1 MKHVCF
7 IYPPSYH
14 YRKPFHELLR
24 SILAQH
30 DVNYTVFY
38 SDLGKKDRFKN
49 DTVEIDWGKKVPLS
63 RFPYEIEYQH
73 VLRVARYYDLVIIQ
87 QENKLAANY
96 LLIIASVF
104 GLMKVAYFGHGRN
117 FQSRNPNG
125 RSERFKRFWATKVDW
140 WFGYTDETRRHVES
154 LDFPPE
160 RITVFNNAVDTSE
173 IRRFAD
179 AVTSEKLGLLR
190 SELALIGTHIGVF
203 VGGIYPDKRMDFLIA
218 AADQVRKRIPEFE
231 LLVIGGGSDLQL
243 VENLAQDRP
252 WIRVLGPRFGQEKVE
267 LMMLGHLFLMPGLVG
282 LAVIDAATAGLPT
295 VTTAFPYHSPEI
307 AYINDGLN
315 GVIVQDW
322 KNSAA
327 YGNAVADLFTA
338 PERLNAMRA
347 AALRMADS
355 LTIETM
361 AERFAE
367 GVLKVLSA

>member
-49 DTVEIDWGKKVPLS
+49 DTVEIDWGQKVPLS

-96 LLIIASVF
+96 LLIIASIF

-327 YGNAVADLFTA
+327 YGNAVADLFTD